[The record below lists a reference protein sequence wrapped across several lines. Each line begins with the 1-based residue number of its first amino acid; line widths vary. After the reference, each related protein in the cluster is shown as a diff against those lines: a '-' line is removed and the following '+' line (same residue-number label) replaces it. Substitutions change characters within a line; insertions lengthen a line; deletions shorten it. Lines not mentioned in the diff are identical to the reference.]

1 MEASRRETH
10 PQGRTHPRTQL
21 RRAIRRS
28 LRRLTGARR
37 TPLQPHPYLHPVP
50 HSSTI
55 PLRDALPPVRGLT
68 RSLHRLVPQLRA
80 GDYSGLRRRTLALN
94 PDPYKPLRKTYKPIT
109 IAVDLTGV
117 KVHRAG
123 GWAERRHGKRK
134 RYVKL
139 HFAVE
144 VESKEVVAM
153 EVSTNDAHDV
163 KALPGLV
170 EEAEGHRR
178 IAEALGDGVYDS
190 GKAYEILEARGIEP
204 VIKPRRNSR
213 PDTPSPARRVV
224 QDFKDLGYE
233 AWNREKGYSRRWAA
247 DTAFSTF
254 KRLFGEHS
262 LARTLENINKE
273 LTTKVAL
280 YNMLIN
286 L

>member
-1 MEASRRETH
+1 M
-10 PQGRTHPRTQL
+10 
-21 RRAIRRS
+21 
-28 LRRLTGARR
+28 
-37 TPLQPHPYLHPVP
+37 
-50 HSSTI
+50 
-55 PLRDALPPVRGLT
+55 
-68 RSLHRLVPQLRA
+68 
-80 GDYSGLRRRTLALN
+80 
-94 PDPYKPLRKTYKPIT
+94 
-109 IAVDLTGV
+109 